1 MGRLAGVAVL
11 VAAVVGAVV
20 LSSLAGTSITASTNP
35 QKRSA
40 APDRPSSSCAAPA
53 RQGSSVLAP
62 LQGTPTP
69 TATGTIVIPTPTRT
83 AVPPTPTT
91 TPVIPTP
98 TRTAV
103 PPTPTT
109 TPIAPTPTE
118 VQVVAFSGK
127 RVTRSKVQLRW
138 RTAAAINL
146 LGFNVYCGSSH
157 RVKRNAHLILAHS
170 GVHKYSFGDRV
181 AQKVRHPGPYW
192 LQLVDPNGKKSWF
205 ASIVIR

>member
-1 MGRLAGVAVL
+1 MGRLAGIAVL
-11 VAAVVGAVV
+11 LAAVVGAVV

-35 QKRSA
+35 QKTSA
-40 APDRPSSSCAAPA
+40 APARPSSSCTAPA

-69 TATGTIVIPTPTRT
+69 TPTGTFV
-83 AVPPTPTT
+83 V
-91 TPVIPTP
+91 PTP

-127 RVTRSKVQLRW
+127 RVTKSKVQLHW
-138 RTAAAINL
+138 RTASSVNL

-170 GVHKYSFGDRV
+170 GVHNYSFGDRV

-192 LQLVDPNGKKSWF
+192 LQLVDPNGHRSWF
-205 ASIVIR
+205 GSVVIH